1 MSVSLYVSNLPYEVE
16 AAELESLFGGFGDV
30 RKVTIPTDRE
40 TGRPHGIAFIEM
52 ADDVGAR
59 AAIEAVNQTRVGSR
73 VVRVS
78 RARSQR

>member
-16 AAELESLFGGFGDV
+16 SAELERLFGGYGDV
-30 RKVTIPTDRE
+30 RRVTMPTDRE
-40 TGRPHGIAFIEM
+40 TGRPRGIAFVEM
-52 ADDVGAR
+52 ADEIGAN
-59 AAIEAVNQTRVGSR
+59 AAIEGLNQSSIGSR